1 MTLMMDETRLTND
14 RQYMLVR
21 FLLEIA
27 QLWMSTVP
35 NVYKSCPKMISQEK
49 LKLLKP
55 LQKIA

>member
-1 MTLMMDETRLTND
+1 MDETRLTND